1 MLNNAIN
8 IKKTLLKKIEKKYNY
23 IFLNQ
28 VIMTIINLVKN
39 GFIFMM
45 VYVVIFYTFIT
56 IKCVLEYMLLPNIV
70 PLIWFLV
77 ALPTPYYATMLI
89 EPLLN

>member
-1 MLNNAIN
+1 MILNS
-8 IKKTLLKKIEKKYNY
+8 
-23 IFLNQ
+23 
-28 VIMTIINLVKN
+28 VKN

-45 VYVVIFYTFIT
+45 VYVIIFNMFIT

-77 ALPTPYYATMLI
+77 ALPTPYYAAMLI
-89 EPLLN
+89 APLIN

>member
-1 MLNNAIN
+1 M
-8 IKKTLLKKIEKKYNY
+8 
-23 IFLNQ
+23 
-28 VIMTIINLVKN
+28 IINLVKN

-70 PLIWFLV
+70 PLVWFLV

>member
-1 MLNNAIN
+1 M
-8 IKKTLLKKIEKKYNY
+8 
-23 IFLNQ
+23 IF
-28 VIMTIINLVKN
+28 NLVKN

-45 VYVVIFYTFIT
+45 VYVLIFNMFIT

-77 ALPTPYYATMLI
+77 ALPTPYYAAMLI
-89 EPLLN
+89 APLIN

>member
-1 MLNNAIN
+1 MM
-8 IKKTLLKKIEKKYNY
+8 
-23 IFLNQ
+23 
-28 VIMTIINLVKN
+28 IMNLVKN

-45 VYVVIFYTFIT
+45 AFVIKYYMFIS
-56 IKCVLEYMLLPNIV
+56 IKCALEYMLLPNIV

-89 EPLLN
+89 GPLLY

>member
-1 MLNNAIN
+1 MIL
-8 IKKTLLKKIEKKYNY
+8 
-23 IFLNQ
+23 
-28 VIMTIINLVKN
+28 NLVKN

-45 VYVVIFYTFIT
+45 VYVIKFNMFIT
-56 IKCVLEYMLLPNIV
+56 IKCVLEYMLLPKLV

>member
-1 MLNNAIN
+1 M
-8 IKKTLLKKIEKKYNY
+8 
-23 IFLNQ
+23 
-28 VIMTIINLVKN
+28 MIINLVKN

-70 PLIWFLV
+70 PLVWFLV

>member
-1 MLNNAIN
+1 
-8 IKKTLLKKIEKKYNY
+8 
-23 IFLNQ
+23 
-28 VIMTIINLVKN
+28 
-39 GFIFMM
+39 MM
-45 VYVVIFYTFIT
+45 VYLVIFFMFTT

-89 EPLLN
+89 GPLLN

>member
-1 MLNNAIN
+1 M
-8 IKKTLLKKIEKKYNY
+8 
-23 IFLNQ
+23 
-28 VIMTIINLVKN
+28 IMNLVKN

-45 VYVVIFYTFIT
+45 VYVVIFYMFIS
-56 IKCVLEYMLLPNIV
+56 IKCTLEYMLLPNIV

-89 EPLLN
+89 DPLLN

>member
-1 MLNNAIN
+1 M
-8 IKKTLLKKIEKKYNY
+8 
-23 IFLNQ
+23 
-28 VIMTIINLVKN
+28 IINLLKN

-45 VYVVIFYTFIT
+45 VYVVIFNMFIT
-56 IKCVLEYMLLPNIV
+56 IQCVLEYMLLPNLV

-89 EPLLN
+89 DPLLN

>member
-1 MLNNAIN
+1 M
-8 IKKTLLKKIEKKYNY
+8 
-23 IFLNQ
+23 
-28 VIMTIINLVKN
+28 MIINLVKT
-39 GFIFMM
+39 GFIFMI
-45 VYVVIFYTFIT
+45 VYGVIFNTFIT

-77 ALPTPYYATMLI
+77 ALPTPYYATILI